1 MVNILAN
8 LVEIS
13 ILREILMFFSRKD
26 ALNRS
31 SARILPKEFS
41 QGIAKGLICEK
52 EACDEN
58 SELL

>member
-26 ALNRS
+26 ALKRL
-31 SARILPKEFS
+31 SARIQDKEFS
-41 QGIAKGLICEK
+41 QVTAGGLICEK
-52 EACDEN
+52 EA
-58 SELL
+58 